1 MVTKM
6 LMLSCLMRM
15 LVTTNCLVLNPI
27 PEPPYLTRPR
37 RGSECVISTLSRPQE
52 RVQDSGI
59 GNLLVAQRKVICT
72 PVMYL
77 CSQSTDS
84 PIPSPQ
90 PEESDRAG
98 RQQLTPDSS
107 AQAQLWERL
116 RGRRPGKVDNRIQEC
131 QVSGGGERAG
141 RQQLTP
147 DSSAQAQLWERLRVR
162 RPRKVDNRIQ

>member
-84 PIPSPQ
+84 PIPPPQ
-90 PEESDRAG
+90 PEASGRAAPPTLNTRPYAVPSPRG
-98 RQQLTPDSS
+98 
-107 AQAQLWERL
+107 ERS
-116 RGRRPGKVDNRIQEC
+116 RRPTATNTGLV
-131 QVSGGGERAG
+131 G
-141 RQQLTP
+141 
-147 DSSAQAQLWERLRVR
+147 SSPTVGTSTGSSST
-162 RPRKVDNRIQ
+162 